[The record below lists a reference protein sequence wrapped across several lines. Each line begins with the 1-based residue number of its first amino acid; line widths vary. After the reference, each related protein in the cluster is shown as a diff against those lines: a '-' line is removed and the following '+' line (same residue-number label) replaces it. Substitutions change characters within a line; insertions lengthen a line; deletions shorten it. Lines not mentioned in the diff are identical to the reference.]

1 MTMPEH
7 EDDAMLRDVL
17 ADIRTDIRE
26 VARENRESSRHLQ
39 EQMEVLHSQ
48 VLEMRTRM
56 RIASGIAGLFGGTFV
71 VAITKGLGLLFTRSG

>member
-1 MTMPEH
+1 MTMVEQSN
-7 EDDAMLRDVL
+7 DAMLRDVL

-26 VARENRESSRHLQ
+26 VGRENRESNRHLQ

-56 RIASGIAGLFGGTFV
+56 RIASGIAGLFGGTLV
-71 VAITKGLGLLFTRSG
+71 VALTKGLGLLFTRGG